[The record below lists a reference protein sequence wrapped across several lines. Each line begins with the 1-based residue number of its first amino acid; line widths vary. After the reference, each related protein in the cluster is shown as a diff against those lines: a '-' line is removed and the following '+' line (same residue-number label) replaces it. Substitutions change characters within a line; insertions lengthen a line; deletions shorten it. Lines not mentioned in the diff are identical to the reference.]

1 MFLISFVL
9 IALLVN
15 ESNEA
20 KYLTA
25 KLLYPANN
33 IFAFEFGV
41 GQPKM
46 VIEGRIEQTMN
57 ISVISPYTYSVK
69 TSRTA
74 TFIQNETVKITH
86 NPTNLPLYLDDISIE
101 DKSSKIMFYLFP
113 PKNSYDIKK
122 NRIGFSLKVNEESVS
137 FIHQLK
143 KNGKISKL
151 QYSFNPTTNSEE
163 GLFYIG
169 GIPNDVINKNKYKA
183 ELKVNTNYSYW
194 SVNLTKIHFDNITF
208 DNTQIAYFDSGNDYI
223 YLPEE
228 YYNTLDI
235 TYFERFQND
244 CSKVSFFEVLFMF
257 VCNVEILSELPPFN
271 FEFNDYEISIEAY
284 RLFTYLDG
292 NYVLDMRKN
301 SGNNNIIL
309 GGKFLKHF
317 ISTFDY
323 ENKKVTLYSDI
334 NPIIYKGKDPR
345 LNYMPIIYLICSVIS
360 FMGIFAMVLVYL
372 MNKNC
377 FIRVNIE
384 IHNEESNK

>member
-1 MFLISFVL
+1 M
-9 IALLVN
+9 
-15 ESNEA
+15 
-20 KYLTA
+20 
-25 KLLYPANN
+25 
-33 IFAFEFGV
+33 
-41 GQPKM
+41 
-46 VIEGRIEQTMN
+46 
-57 ISVISPYTYSVK
+57 
-69 TSRTA
+69 
-74 TFIQNETVKITH
+74 
-86 NPTNLPLYLDDISIE
+86 
-101 DKSSKIMFYLFP
+101 
-113 PKNSYDIKK
+113 
-122 NRIGFSLKVNEESVS
+122 
-137 FIHQLK
+137 
-143 KNGKISKL
+143 
-151 QYSFNPTTNSEE
+151 
-163 GLFYIG
+163 
-169 GIPNDVINKNKYKA
+169 
-183 ELKVNTNYSYW
+183 
-194 SVNLTKIHFDNITF
+194 NLTKIHFDNITF

-257 VCNVEILSELPPFN
+257 VCNVEILSELPPFT

>member
-9 IALLVN
+9 IALLMK
-15 ESNEA
+15 ESTKA
-20 KYLTA
+20 KYLTT
-25 KLLYPANN
+25 KLLYPSNN
-33 IFAFEFGV
+33 IFAFEFEV
-41 GQPKM
+41 GQPQM

-86 NPTNLPLYLDDISIE
+86 NPTNLSLYLDDISIG

-143 KNGKISKL
+143 KSGKISKL
-151 QYSFNPTTNSEE
+151 QYSFNPTNSEE

-169 GIPNDVINKNKYKA
+169 GIPSDIVRKNQYKA
-183 ELKVNTNYSYW
+183 ELNVNTNYSYW
-194 SVNLTKIHFDNITF
+194 AVNLTKIHFDNFTY
-208 DNTQIAYFDSGNDYI
+208 DNTHIAYFDSGNDYI

-235 TYFERFQND
+235 TYFERFQNG
-244 CSKVSFFEVLFMF
+244 CSKVSFFEVLFMY
-257 VCNVEILSELPPFN
+257 VCNLEILLELPPFK
-271 FEFNDYEISIEAY
+271 FEFNDYEISIDAY
-284 RLFTYLDG
+284 RLFSYLDG

-317 ISTFDY
+317 LSTFDY
-323 ENKKVTLYSDI
+323 EKKRSLYI
-334 NPIIYKGKDPR
+334 
-345 LNYMPIIYLICSVIS
+345 VIS
-360 FMGIFAMVLVYL
+360 IQLYI
-372 MNKNC
+372 K
-377 FIRVNIE
+377 E
-384 IHNEESNK
+384 KTQD